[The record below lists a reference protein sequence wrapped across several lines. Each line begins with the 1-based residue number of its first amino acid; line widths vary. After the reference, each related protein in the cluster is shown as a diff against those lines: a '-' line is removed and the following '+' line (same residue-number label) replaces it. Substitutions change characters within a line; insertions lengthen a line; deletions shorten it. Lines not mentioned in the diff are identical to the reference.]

1 MEETEQLAPPE
12 STPEP
17 EEDNSL
23 FPETNEEAQ
32 DTDPVEAPEVD
43 DSEEID
49 HEGEKY
55 KLPKKLAEEWKNGRL
70 RQQDYTVKTQD
81 LAKQRTEFE
90 TAQQEFVARQQFQ
103 QQHIQAVAKVMAI
116 DERLEQF
123 SKLDWNALTDADPV
137 QALKL
142 DRQMREL
149 QQQKAQQIE
158 GLQQSQARLDFELQQ
173 ETARQEQTARA
184 ELARDIKGWG
194 TPEVTRGMFQ
204 AGKDLGYSEKE
215 LFSLKKDP
223 RPVKLLHKAYL
234 YDQLIAKAKA
244 PVTTSAN
251 ITPITRVTG
260 ASAATQK
267 SIGDKGLSDAEYNRM
282 RREYIA
288 RNR

>member
-1 MEETEQLAPPE
+1 MEETEQLAPQE

-55 KLPKKLAEEWKNGRL
+55 KLPKKLADEWKNGRL

-81 LAKQRTEFE
+81 LAKQKTEFE

-158 GLQQSQARLDFELQQ
+158 GLQQSQAKLTFEQQQATARRQQ
-173 ETARQEQTARA
+173 EAREELSKDIPGFGTAEVQKQLLEVGKAAGYKQE
-184 ELARDIKGWG
+184 ELAS
-194 TPEVTRGMFQ
+194 VQ
-204 AGKDLGYSEKE
+204 
-215 LFSLKKDP
+215 DP
-223 RPVKLLHKAYL
+223 RAVKLLHKAYL

-244 PVTTSAN
+244 PATTSAN

-267 SIGDKGLSDAEYNRM
+267 SIGDKALSDAEYNRM

>member
-1 MEETEQLAPPE
+1 MEDQEQLASQE

-17 EEDNSL
+17 EQDNSL

-32 DTDPVEAPEVD
+32 DTDSVEAPEVD

-90 TAQQEFVARQQFQ
+90 AAQQEFVARQQFQ
-103 QQHIQAVAKVMAI
+103 QQHIEAVAKVISI
-116 DERLEQF
+116 DERLDQF
-123 SKLDWNALTDADPV
+123 QKLDWNALTDADPV

-149 QQQKAQQIE
+149 QQQRAQQVD
-158 GLQQSQARLDFELQQ
+158 GLQQSQARLTFEQQQVIARRQQ
-173 ETARQEQTARA
+173 EARV
-184 ELARDIKGWG
+184 ELAKEIPGFG
-194 TPEVTRGMFQ
+194 TAEVQKQLLEVGKA
-204 AGKDLGYSEKE
+204 AGYKQEE
-215 LFSLKKDP
+215 LANVQDP
-223 RPVKLLHKAYL
+223 RAVKLLHKAFL

-244 PVTTSAN
+244 PATTSAN

>member
-1 MEETEQLAPPE
+1 MEETEQLAPQE

-23 FPETNEEAQ
+23 FPETNDEAQ

-81 LAKQRTEFE
+81 LAKQKTEFE

-103 QQHIQAVAKVMAI
+103 QQHIEAVAKVISI

-123 SKLDWNALTDADPV
+123 QKLDWNALTDADPV

-149 QQQKAQQIE
+149 QQQRAQQID
-158 GLQQSQARLDFELQQ
+158 GLQQSQAKLTFEQQQATARRQQ
-173 ETARQEQTARA
+173 EARV
-184 ELARDIKGWG
+184 ELAKEIPGFG
-194 TPEVTRGMFQ
+194 TAEVQKQLLEVGKA
-204 AGKDLGYSEKE
+204 AGYKQEE
-215 LFSLKKDP
+215 LANVQDP
-223 RPVKLLHKAYL
+223 RAVKLLHKAYL

-244 PVTTSAN
+244 PATTSAN

>member
-1 MEETEQLAPPE
+1 MEELEQLAPQE
-12 STPEP
+12 STTEP

-23 FPETNEEAQ
+23 FPETNDEAQ

-55 KLPKKLAEEWKNGRL
+55 KLPKKLADEWKNGRL

-90 TAQQEFVARQQFQ
+90 AAQQEFVARQQFQ

-149 QQQKAQQIE
+149 QQQRAQQVD
-158 GLQQSQARLDFELQQ
+158 GLQQSQAKLTFEQQQATARRQQ
-173 ETARQEQTARA
+173 EAREELSKDIPGFGTAEVQKQLLEVGKAAGYKQE
-184 ELARDIKGWG
+184 ELAS
-194 TPEVTRGMFQ
+194 VQ
-204 AGKDLGYSEKE
+204 
-215 LFSLKKDP
+215 DP
-223 RPVKLLHKAYL
+223 RAVKLLHKAYL

>member
-1 MEETEQLAPPE
+1 MEETEQLAPQE

-23 FPETNEEAQ
+23 FPETNDEAQ

-81 LAKQRTEFE
+81 LAKQKTEFE
-90 TAQQEFVARQQFQ
+90 AAQQEFVARQQFQ

-149 QQQKAQQIE
+149 QQQRAQQIE
-158 GLQQSQARLDFELQQ
+158 GLQQSQAKLTFEQQQATARRQQ
-173 ETARQEQTARA
+173 EAREELSKDIPGFGTAEVQKQLLEVGKAAGYKQE
-184 ELARDIKGWG
+184 ELAS
-194 TPEVTRGMFQ
+194 VQ
-204 AGKDLGYSEKE
+204 
-215 LFSLKKDP
+215 DP
-223 RPVKLLHKAYL
+223 RAVKLLHKAYL

-244 PVTTSAN
+244 PATTSAN

-267 SIGDKGLSDAEYNRM
+267 SIGDKALSDAEYNRM

>member
-1 MEETEQLAPPE
+1 MEETEQLAPQE

-23 FPETNEEAQ
+23 FPETNDEAQ

-55 KLPKKLAEEWKNGRL
+55 KLPKKLADEWKNGRL

-81 LAKQRTEFE
+81 LAKQKTEFE

-123 SKLDWNALTDADPV
+123 QKLDWNALTDADPV

-149 QQQKAQQIE
+149 QQQRAQQVD
-158 GLQQSQARLDFELQQ
+158 GLQQSQAKLTFEQQQATARRQQ
-173 ETARQEQTARA
+173 EAREELSKDIPGFGTAEVQKQLLEVGKAAGYKQE
-184 ELARDIKGWG
+184 ELAS
-194 TPEVTRGMFQ
+194 VQ
-204 AGKDLGYSEKE
+204 
-215 LFSLKKDP
+215 DP
-223 RPVKLLHKAYL
+223 RAVKLLHKAYL

-244 PVTTSAN
+244 PATTSAN

-267 SIGDKGLSDAEYNRM
+267 SIGDKALSDAEYNRM

>member
-1 MEETEQLAPPE
+1 MEETEQLAPQE

-81 LAKQRTEFE
+81 LAKQKTEFE

-149 QQQKAQQIE
+149 QQQRAQQVD
-158 GLQQSQARLDFELQQ
+158 GLQQSQAKLTFEQQQATARRQQ
-173 ETARQEQTARA
+173 EAREELSKDIPGFGTAEVQKQLLEVGKAAGYKQE
-184 ELARDIKGWG
+184 ELAS
-194 TPEVTRGMFQ
+194 VQ
-204 AGKDLGYSEKE
+204 
-215 LFSLKKDP
+215 DP
-223 RPVKLLHKAYL
+223 RAVKLLHKAYL

-244 PVTTSAN
+244 PATTSAN

>member
-1 MEETEQLAPPE
+1 MEETEQLAPQE

-81 LAKQRTEFE
+81 LAKQKTEFE

-123 SKLDWNALTDADPV
+123 QKLDWNALTDADPV

-158 GLQQSQARLDFELQQ
+158 GLQQSQAKLTFEQQQATARRQQ
-173 ETARQEQTARA
+173 EAREELSKDIPGFGTAEVQKQLLEVGKAAGYKQE
-184 ELARDIKGWG
+184 ELAN
-194 TPEVTRGMFQ
+194 VQ
-204 AGKDLGYSEKE
+204 
-215 LFSLKKDP
+215 DP
-223 RPVKLLHKAYL
+223 RAVKLLHKAYL

-244 PVTTSAN
+244 PATTSAN

-267 SIGDKGLSDAEYNRM
+267 SIGDKALSDAEYNRM

>member
-1 MEETEQLAPPE
+1 MEELEQLAPQE
-12 STPEP
+12 STTEP

-23 FPETNEEAQ
+23 FPETNDEAQ

-55 KLPKKLAEEWKNGRL
+55 KLPKKLADEWKNGRL

-90 TAQQEFVARQQFQ
+90 AAQQEFVARQQFQ

-149 QQQKAQQIE
+149 QQQRAQQVD
-158 GLQQSQARLDFELQQ
+158 GLQQSQAKLTFEQQQATARRQQ
-173 ETARQEQTARA
+173 EAREELSKDIPGFGTAEVQKQLLEVGKAAGYKQE
-184 ELARDIKGWG
+184 ELAS
-194 TPEVTRGMFQ
+194 VQ
-204 AGKDLGYSEKE
+204 
-215 LFSLKKDP
+215 DP
-223 RPVKLLHKAYL
+223 RAVKLLHKAYL

-244 PVTTSAN
+244 PATTSAN

>member
-1 MEETEQLAPPE
+1 MEETEQLAPQE

-81 LAKQRTEFE
+81 LAKQKTEFE

-103 QQHIQAVAKVMAI
+103 QQHIEAVAKVISI

-123 SKLDWNALTDADPV
+123 QKLDWNALTDADPV

-149 QQQKAQQIE
+149 QQQRAQQID
-158 GLQQSQARLDFELQQ
+158 GLQQSQAKLTFEQQQATARRQQ
-173 ETARQEQTARA
+173 EARV
-184 ELARDIKGWG
+184 ELAKEIPGFG
-194 TPEVTRGMFQ
+194 TAEVQKQLLEVGKA
-204 AGKDLGYSEKE
+204 AGYKQEE
-215 LFSLKKDP
+215 LANVQDP
-223 RPVKLLHKAYL
+223 RAVKLLHKAYL

-244 PVTTSAN
+244 PATTSAN

>member
-1 MEETEQLAPPE
+1 MEETEQLAPQE
-12 STPEP
+12 STLEP
-17 EEDNSL
+17 EQDNSL
-23 FPETNEEAQ
+23 FPETNDEAQ
-32 DTDPVEAPEVD
+32 DTDSVEALEVD

-90 TAQQEFVARQQFQ
+90 AAQQEFVARQQFQ

-123 SKLDWNALTDADPV
+123 QKLDWNALTDADPV

-149 QQQKAQQIE
+149 QQQRAEQVD
-158 GLQQSQARLDFELQQ
+158 GLQQSQARLTFEQQQATARRQQ
-173 ETARQEQTARA
+173 EARLELSKEIPGFGTAEVQKQLLEVGKAAGYKQE
-184 ELARDIKGWG
+184 ELAN
-194 TPEVTRGMFQ
+194 VQ
-204 AGKDLGYSEKE
+204 
-215 LFSLKKDP
+215 DP
-223 RPVKLLHKAYL
+223 RAVKLLHKAYL

-267 SIGDKGLSDAEYNRM
+267 SIGDKSLSDAEYNRM

>member
-1 MEETEQLAPPE
+1 MEETEQLAPQE

-55 KLPKKLAEEWKNGRL
+55 KLPKKLADEWKNGRL

-81 LAKQRTEFE
+81 LAKQKTEFE

-123 SKLDWNALTDADPV
+123 QKLDWNALTDADPV

-158 GLQQSQARLDFELQQ
+158 GLQQSQAKLTFEQQQATARRQQ
-173 ETARQEQTARA
+173 EAREELSKDIPGFGTAEVQKQLLEVGKAAGYKQE
-184 ELARDIKGWG
+184 ELAS
-194 TPEVTRGMFQ
+194 VQ
-204 AGKDLGYSEKE
+204 
-215 LFSLKKDP
+215 DP
-223 RPVKLLHKAYL
+223 RAVKLLHKAYL

>member
-1 MEETEQLAPPE
+1 MEETEQLAPQE
-12 STPEP
+12 STQEP

-23 FPETNEEAQ
+23 FPETNDEAQ

-55 KLPKKLAEEWKNGRL
+55 KLPKKLADEWKNGRL

-90 TAQQEFVARQQFQ
+90 AAQQEFVARQQFQ

-123 SKLDWNALTDADPV
+123 QKLDWNALTDADPV

-149 QQQKAQQIE
+149 QQQRAQQVD
-158 GLQQSQARLDFELQQ
+158 GLQQSQAKLTFEQQQATARRQQ
-173 ETARQEQTARA
+173 EAREELSKDIPGFGTAEVQKQLLEVGKAAGYKQE
-184 ELARDIKGWG
+184 ELAS
-194 TPEVTRGMFQ
+194 VQ
-204 AGKDLGYSEKE
+204 
-215 LFSLKKDP
+215 DP
-223 RPVKLLHKAYL
+223 RAVKLLHKAYL

-267 SIGDKGLSDAEYNRM
+267 SIGDKALSDADYNRM

>member
-1 MEETEQLAPPE
+1 MEETEQLAPQE

-23 FPETNEEAQ
+23 FPETNDEVQ
-32 DTDPVEAPEVD
+32 DTDPVEALEVD

-81 LAKQRTEFE
+81 LAKQKTEFE

-149 QQQKAQQIE
+149 QQQRAQQVD
-158 GLQQSQARLDFELQQ
+158 GLQQSQAKLTFEQQQATARRQQ
-173 ETARQEQTARA
+173 EAREELSKDIPGFGTAEVQKQLLEVGKAAGYKQE
-184 ELARDIKGWG
+184 ELAN
-194 TPEVTRGMFQ
+194 VQ
-204 AGKDLGYSEKE
+204 
-215 LFSLKKDP
+215 DP
-223 RPVKLLHKAYL
+223 RAVKLLHKAYL

>member
-1 MEETEQLAPPE
+1 MEETEQLAPQE

-55 KLPKKLAEEWKNGRL
+55 KLPKKLADEWKNGRL

-81 LAKQRTEFE
+81 LAKQKTEFE

-149 QQQKAQQIE
+149 QQQRAQQVD
-158 GLQQSQARLDFELQQ
+158 GLQQSQAKLTFEQQQATARRQQ
-173 ETARQEQTARA
+173 EAREELSKDIPGFGTAEVQKQLLEVGKAAGYKQE
-184 ELARDIKGWG
+184 ELAS
-194 TPEVTRGMFQ
+194 VQ
-204 AGKDLGYSEKE
+204 
-215 LFSLKKDP
+215 DP
-223 RPVKLLHKAYL
+223 RAVKLLHKAYL

-244 PVTTSAN
+244 PATTSAN

-267 SIGDKGLSDAEYNRM
+267 SIGDKALSDAEYNRM

>member
-1 MEETEQLAPPE
+1 MEETEQLAPQE

-32 DTDPVEAPEVD
+32 DTVPVEAPEVD

-81 LAKQRTEFE
+81 LAKQKTEFE

-123 SKLDWNALTDADPV
+123 QKLDWNALTDADPV

-149 QQQKAQQIE
+149 QQQRAQQVD
-158 GLQQSQARLDFELQQ
+158 GLQQSQAKLTFEQQQATARRQQ
-173 ETARQEQTARA
+173 EAREELSKDIPGFGTA
-184 ELARDIKGWG
+184 
-194 TPEVTRGMFQ
+194 EVQ
-204 AGKDLGYSEKE
+204 
-215 LFSLKKDP
+215 
-223 RPVKLLHKAYL
+223 
-234 YDQLIAKAKA
+234 
-244 PVTTSAN
+244 
-251 ITPITRVTG
+251 
-260 ASAATQK
+260 
-267 SIGDKGLSDAEYNRM
+267 
-282 RREYIA
+282 
-288 RNR
+288 

>member
-1 MEETEQLAPPE
+1 MEDQEQLASQE

-17 EEDNSL
+17 EQDNSL

-32 DTDPVEAPEVD
+32 DTDSVEAPEVD

-123 SKLDWNALTDADPV
+123 QKLDWNALTDADPV

-149 QQQKAQQIE
+149 QQQRAEQVD
-158 GLQQSQARLDFELQQ
+158 GLQQSQARLTFEQQQATARRQQ
-173 ETARQEQTARA
+173 EARLELSKEIPGFGTAEVQKQLLEVGKAAGYKQE
-184 ELARDIKGWG
+184 ELAN
-194 TPEVTRGMFQ
+194 VQ
-204 AGKDLGYSEKE
+204 
-215 LFSLKKDP
+215 DP
-223 RPVKLLHKAYL
+223 RAVKLLHKAYL

-267 SIGDKGLSDAEYNRM
+267 SIGDKSLSDAEYNRM

>member
-1 MEETEQLAPPE
+1 MEELEQPVIPE

-23 FPETNEEAQ
+23 FPETNDEAQ

-55 KLPKKLAEEWKNGRL
+55 KLPKKLADEWKNGRL

-81 LAKQRTEFE
+81 LAKQKTEFE

-123 SKLDWNALTDADPV
+123 QKLDWNALTDADPV

-149 QQQKAQQIE
+149 QQQRAQQID
-158 GLQQSQARLDFELQQ
+158 GLQQSQAKLTFEQQQATARRQQ
-173 ETARQEQTARA
+173 EAREELSKDIPGFGTAEVQKQLLEVGKAAGYKQE
-184 ELARDIKGWG
+184 ELAS
-194 TPEVTRGMFQ
+194 VQ
-204 AGKDLGYSEKE
+204 
-215 LFSLKKDP
+215 DP
-223 RPVKLLHKAYL
+223 RAVKLLHKAYL

-244 PVTTSAN
+244 PATTSAN

-267 SIGDKGLSDAEYNRM
+267 SIGDKALSDAEYNRM

>member
-1 MEETEQLAPPE
+1 MEETEQLAPQE
-12 STPEP
+12 STTEP
-17 EEDNSL
+17 EEAVPL
-23 FPETNEEAQ
+23 FGNEEAQ

-81 LAKQRTEFE
+81 LAKQKTEFE

-158 GLQQSQARLDFELQQ
+158 GLQQSQAKLTFEQQQATARRQQ
-173 ETARQEQTARA
+173 EAREELSKDIPGFGTAEVQKQLLEVGKAAGYKQE
-184 ELARDIKGWG
+184 ELAN
-194 TPEVTRGMFQ
+194 VQ
-204 AGKDLGYSEKE
+204 
-215 LFSLKKDP
+215 DP
-223 RPVKLLHKAYL
+223 RAVKLLHKAYL

-244 PVTTSAN
+244 PATTSAN

-267 SIGDKGLSDAEYNRM
+267 SIGDKALSDADYNRM

>member
-1 MEETEQLAPPE
+1 MEETEQLAPQE
-12 STPEP
+12 STTEP

-49 HEGEKY
+49 HEGEQY
-55 KLPKKLAEEWKNGRL
+55 KLPKKLADEWKNGRL

-81 LAKQRTEFE
+81 LAKQKTEFE

-149 QQQKAQQIE
+149 QQQRAQQVD
-158 GLQQSQARLDFELQQ
+158 GLQQSQARLTFEQQQATARRQQ
-173 ETARQEQTARA
+173 EARV
-184 ELARDIKGWG
+184 ELAKEIPGFG
-194 TPEVTRGMFQ
+194 TAEVQKQLLEVGKA
-204 AGKDLGYSEKE
+204 AGYKQEE
-215 LFSLKKDP
+215 LANVQDP
-223 RPVKLLHKAYL
+223 RAVKLLHKAYL

-244 PVTTSAN
+244 PATTSAN

>member
-1 MEETEQLAPPE
+1 MEETEQLAPQE

-90 TAQQEFVARQQFQ
+90 AAQQEFVARQQFQ

-158 GLQQSQARLDFELQQ
+158 GLQQSQAKLTFEQQQATARRQQ
-173 ETARQEQTARA
+173 EAREELSKDIPGFGTAEVQKQLLEVGKAAGYKQE
-184 ELARDIKGWG
+184 ELAS
-194 TPEVTRGMFQ
+194 VQ
-204 AGKDLGYSEKE
+204 
-215 LFSLKKDP
+215 DP
-223 RPVKLLHKAYL
+223 RAVKLLHKAYL

-267 SIGDKGLSDAEYNRM
+267 SIGDKALSDADYNRM

>member
-1 MEETEQLAPPE
+1 MEETEQLAPQE

-81 LAKQRTEFE
+81 LAKQKTEFE

-149 QQQKAQQIE
+149 QQQRAQQVD
-158 GLQQSQARLDFELQQ
+158 GLQQSQAKLTFEQQQATARRQQ
-173 ETARQEQTARA
+173 EAREELSKDIPGFGTAEVQKQLLEVGKAAGYKQE
-184 ELARDIKGWG
+184 ELAN
-194 TPEVTRGMFQ
+194 VQ
-204 AGKDLGYSEKE
+204 
-215 LFSLKKDP
+215 DP
-223 RPVKLLHKAYL
+223 RAVKLLHKAYL

-244 PVTTSAN
+244 PATTSAN

>member
-1 MEETEQLAPPE
+1 MEETEQLAPQE

-81 LAKQRTEFE
+81 LAKQKTEFE

-158 GLQQSQARLDFELQQ
+158 GLQQSQAKLTFEQQQATARRQQ
-173 ETARQEQTARA
+173 EAREELSKDIPGFGTAEVQKQLLEVGKAAGYKQE
-184 ELARDIKGWG
+184 ELAS
-194 TPEVTRGMFQ
+194 VQ
-204 AGKDLGYSEKE
+204 
-215 LFSLKKDP
+215 DP
-223 RPVKLLHKAYL
+223 RAVKLLHKAYL

-267 SIGDKGLSDAEYNRM
+267 SIGDKALSDAEYNRM

>member
-1 MEETEQLAPPE
+1 MEETEQLAPQE
-12 STPEP
+12 STTEP

-23 FPETNEEAQ
+23 FPETNDEAQ

-55 KLPKKLAEEWKNGRL
+55 KLPKKLADEWKNGRL

-90 TAQQEFVARQQFQ
+90 AAQQEFVARQQFQ

-149 QQQKAQQIE
+149 QQQRVQQID
-158 GLQQSQARLDFELQQ
+158 GLQQSQAKLTFEQQQATARRQQ
-173 ETARQEQTARA
+173 EAREELSKDIPGFGTAEVQKQLLEVGKAAGYKQE
-184 ELARDIKGWG
+184 ELAN
-194 TPEVTRGMFQ
+194 VQ
-204 AGKDLGYSEKE
+204 
-215 LFSLKKDP
+215 DP
-223 RPVKLLHKAYL
+223 RAVKLLHKAYL

-244 PVTTSAN
+244 PATTSAN

-267 SIGDKGLSDAEYNRM
+267 SIGDKALSDAEYNRM

>member
-1 MEETEQLAPPE
+1 MEELEQLAPQE

-23 FPETNEEAQ
+23 FPETNDEAQ

-55 KLPKKLAEEWKNGRL
+55 KLPKKLADEWKNGRL

-90 TAQQEFVARQQFQ
+90 AAQQEFVARQQFQ

-149 QQQKAQQIE
+149 QQQRAQQVD
-158 GLQQSQARLDFELQQ
+158 GLQQSQAKLTFEQQQATARRQQ
-173 ETARQEQTARA
+173 EAREELSKDIPGFGTAEVQKQLLEVGKAAGYKQE
-184 ELARDIKGWG
+184 ELAS
-194 TPEVTRGMFQ
+194 VQ
-204 AGKDLGYSEKE
+204 
-215 LFSLKKDP
+215 DP
-223 RPVKLLHKAYL
+223 RAVKLLHKAYL

>member
-1 MEETEQLAPPE
+1 MEETEQLAPQE

-23 FPETNEEAQ
+23 FPETNDEAQ

-55 KLPKKLAEEWKNGRL
+55 KLPKKLADEWKNGRL

-81 LAKQRTEFE
+81 LAKQKTEFE

-149 QQQKAQQIE
+149 QQQRAQQLD
-158 GLQQSQARLDFELQQ
+158 GLQQSQAKLTFEQQQATARRQQ
-173 ETARQEQTARA
+173 EAREELSKDIPGFGTAEVQKQLLEVGKAAGYKQE
-184 ELARDIKGWG
+184 ELAS
-194 TPEVTRGMFQ
+194 VQ
-204 AGKDLGYSEKE
+204 
-215 LFSLKKDP
+215 DP
-223 RPVKLLHKAYL
+223 RAVKLLHKAYL

-244 PVTTSAN
+244 PATTSAN

>member
-1 MEETEQLAPPE
+1 MEETEQLAPQE

-81 LAKQRTEFE
+81 LAKQKTEFE

-123 SKLDWNALTDADPV
+123 QKLDWNALTDADPV

-158 GLQQSQARLDFELQQ
+158 GLQQSQAKLTFEQQQATARRQQ
-173 ETARQEQTARA
+173 EAREELSKDIPGFGTAEVQKQLLEVGKAAGYKQE
-184 ELARDIKGWG
+184 ELAS
-194 TPEVTRGMFQ
+194 VQ
-204 AGKDLGYSEKE
+204 
-215 LFSLKKDP
+215 DP
-223 RPVKLLHKAYL
+223 RAVKLLHKAYL

-244 PVTTSAN
+244 PATTSAN

>member
-1 MEETEQLAPPE
+1 MEETEQLAPQE

-81 LAKQRTEFE
+81 LAKQKTEFE

-158 GLQQSQARLDFELQQ
+158 GLQQSQAKLTFEQQQATARRQQ
-173 ETARQEQTARA
+173 EAREELSKDIPGFGTAEVQKQLLEVGKAAGYKQE
-184 ELARDIKGWG
+184 ELAN
-194 TPEVTRGMFQ
+194 VQ
-204 AGKDLGYSEKE
+204 
-215 LFSLKKDP
+215 DP
-223 RPVKLLHKAYL
+223 RAVKLLHKAYL

-244 PVTTSAN
+244 PATTSAN

-267 SIGDKGLSDAEYNRM
+267 SIGDKALSDAEYNRM

>member
-1 MEETEQLAPPE
+1 MEETEQLAPQE

-55 KLPKKLAEEWKNGRL
+55 KLPKKLADEWKNGRL

-81 LAKQRTEFE
+81 LAKQKTEFE

-123 SKLDWNALTDADPV
+123 QKLDWNALTDADPV

-158 GLQQSQARLDFELQQ
+158 GLQQSQAKLTFEQQQATARRQQ
-173 ETARQEQTARA
+173 EAREELSKDIPGFGTAEVQKQLLEVGKAAGYKQE
-184 ELARDIKGWG
+184 ELAS
-194 TPEVTRGMFQ
+194 VQ
-204 AGKDLGYSEKE
+204 
-215 LFSLKKDP
+215 DP
-223 RPVKLLHKAYL
+223 RAVKLLHKAYL

-244 PVTTSAN
+244 PATTSAN

-267 SIGDKGLSDAEYNRM
+267 SIGDKALSDAEYNRM

>member
-1 MEETEQLAPPE
+1 MEETEQLAPQE

-23 FPETNEEAQ
+23 FPETNDEAQ

-81 LAKQRTEFE
+81 LAKQKTEFE

-123 SKLDWNALTDADPV
+123 QKLDWNALTDADPV

-149 QQQKAQQIE
+149 QQQRAQQVD
-158 GLQQSQARLDFELQQ
+158 GLQQSQAKLTFEQQQATARRQQ
-173 ETARQEQTARA
+173 EAREELSKDIPGFGTAEVQKQLLEVGKAAGYKQE
-184 ELARDIKGWG
+184 ELAN
-194 TPEVTRGMFQ
+194 VQ
-204 AGKDLGYSEKE
+204 
-215 LFSLKKDP
+215 DP
-223 RPVKLLHKAYL
+223 RAVKLLHKAFL

-244 PVTTSAN
+244 PATTSAN

>member
-1 MEETEQLAPPE
+1 MEETEQLAPQE

-23 FPETNEEAQ
+23 FPETNDEAQ

-55 KLPKKLAEEWKNGRL
+55 KLPKKLADEWKNGRL

-81 LAKQRTEFE
+81 LAKQKTEFE

-149 QQQKAQQIE
+149 QQQRVQQID
-158 GLQQSQARLDFELQQ
+158 GLQQSQAKLTFEQQQATARRQQ
-173 ETARQEQTARA
+173 EAREELSKDIPGFGTAEVQKQLLEVGKAAGYKQE
-184 ELARDIKGWG
+184 ELAS
-194 TPEVTRGMFQ
+194 VQ
-204 AGKDLGYSEKE
+204 
-215 LFSLKKDP
+215 DP
-223 RPVKLLHKAYL
+223 RAVKLLHKAYL

-244 PVTTSAN
+244 PATTSAN

>member
-1 MEETEQLAPPE
+1 MEETEQLAPQE

-23 FPETNEEAQ
+23 FPETNDEAQ

-55 KLPKKLAEEWKNGRL
+55 KLPKKLADEWKNGRL

-90 TAQQEFVARQQFQ
+90 AAQQEFVARQQFQ

-149 QQQKAQQIE
+149 QQQRAQQVD
-158 GLQQSQARLDFELQQ
+158 GLQQSQAKLTFEQQQATARRQQ
-173 ETARQEQTARA
+173 EAREELSKDIPGFGTAEVQKQLLEVGKAAGYKQE
-184 ELARDIKGWG
+184 ELAS
-194 TPEVTRGMFQ
+194 VQ
-204 AGKDLGYSEKE
+204 
-215 LFSLKKDP
+215 DP
-223 RPVKLLHKAYL
+223 RAVKLLHKAYL

>member
-1 MEETEQLAPPE
+1 MEELEQLAPQE

-23 FPETNEEAQ
+23 FAEDNDEAQ

-55 KLPKKLAEEWKNGRL
+55 KLPKKLADEWKNGRL

-81 LAKQRTEFE
+81 LAKQRTDFE
-90 TAQQEFVARQQFQ
+90 AAQQEFVARQQFQ
-103 QQHIQAVAKVMAI
+103 QQHIEAVAKVMSI

-123 SKLDWNALTDADPV
+123 QKLDWNALTDADPV

-149 QQQKAQQIE
+149 QQQRAQQIE
-158 GLQQSQARLDFELQQ
+158 GLQQSQAKLTFEQQQATARRQQ
-173 ETARQEQTARA
+173 EARV
-184 ELARDIKGWG
+184 ELAKEIPGFG
-194 TPEVTRGMFQ
+194 TAEVQKQLLEVGKA
-204 AGKDLGYSEKE
+204 AGYKQEE
-215 LFSLKKDP
+215 LANVQDP
-223 RPVKLLHKAYL
+223 RAVKLLHKAYL

>member
-1 MEETEQLAPPE
+1 MEETEQLAPQE

-81 LAKQRTEFE
+81 LAKQKTEFE

-123 SKLDWNALTDADPV
+123 QKLDWNALTDADPV

-149 QQQKAQQIE
+149 QQQRAQQVD
-158 GLQQSQARLDFELQQ
+158 GLQQSQAKLTFEQQQATARRQQ
-173 ETARQEQTARA
+173 EAREELSKDIPGFGTAEVQKQLLEVGKAAGYKQE
-184 ELARDIKGWG
+184 ELAS
-194 TPEVTRGMFQ
+194 VQ
-204 AGKDLGYSEKE
+204 
-215 LFSLKKDP
+215 DP
-223 RPVKLLHKAYL
+223 RAVKLLHKAYL

-244 PVTTSAN
+244 PATTSAN

>member
-1 MEETEQLAPPE
+1 MEESEQLAPQE

-23 FPETNEEAQ
+23 FPETNDEAQ

-55 KLPKKLAEEWKNGRL
+55 KLPKKLADEWKNGRL

-81 LAKQRTEFE
+81 LAKQKTEFE

-149 QQQKAQQIE
+149 QQQRAQQIE
-158 GLQQSQARLDFELQQ
+158 GLQQSQAKLTFEQQQATARRQQ
-173 ETARQEQTARA
+173 EARV
-184 ELARDIKGWG
+184 ELAKEIPGFG
-194 TPEVTRGMFQ
+194 TAEVQKQLLEVGKA
-204 AGKDLGYSEKE
+204 AGYKQEE
-215 LFSLKKDP
+215 LANVQDP
-223 RPVKLLHKAYL
+223 RAVKLLHKAYL

-244 PVTTSAN
+244 PATTSAN

>member
-1 MEETEQLAPPE
+1 MEELEQLAPQE
-12 STPEP
+12 STTEP

-23 FPETNEEAQ
+23 FPETNDEAQ

-90 TAQQEFVARQQFQ
+90 AAQQEFVARQQFQ

-149 QQQKAQQIE
+149 QQQRAQQVD
-158 GLQQSQARLDFELQQ
+158 GLQQSQAKLTFEQQQATARRQQ
-173 ETARQEQTARA
+173 EAREELSKDIPGFGTAEVQKQLLEVGKAAGYKQE
-184 ELARDIKGWG
+184 ELAS
-194 TPEVTRGMFQ
+194 VQ
-204 AGKDLGYSEKE
+204 
-215 LFSLKKDP
+215 DP
-223 RPVKLLHKAYL
+223 RAVKLLHKAYL

>member
-1 MEETEQLAPPE
+1 MEETEQLAPQE
-12 STPEP
+12 STQEP
-17 EEDNSL
+17 EEAVPL
-23 FPETNEEAQ
+23 FGNEEAQ
-32 DTDPVEAPEVD
+32 DTDEQPVEAPEVD

-81 LAKQRTEFE
+81 LAKQKTEFE

-149 QQQKAQQIE
+149 QQQRAQQVD
-158 GLQQSQARLDFELQQ
+158 GLQQSQAKLTFEQQQATARRQQ
-173 ETARQEQTARA
+173 EAREELSKDIPGFGTAEVQKQLLEVGKAAGYKQE
-184 ELARDIKGWG
+184 ELAN
-194 TPEVTRGMFQ
+194 VQ
-204 AGKDLGYSEKE
+204 
-215 LFSLKKDP
+215 DP
-223 RPVKLLHKAYL
+223 RAVKLLHKAYL

>member
-1 MEETEQLAPPE
+1 MEETEQLAPQE

-23 FPETNEEAQ
+23 FPETNDEAQ

-81 LAKQRTEFE
+81 LAKQKTEFE

-123 SKLDWNALTDADPV
+123 QKLDWNALTDADPV

-149 QQQKAQQIE
+149 QQQRAQQID
-158 GLQQSQARLDFELQQ
+158 GLQQSQAKLTFEQQQATARRQQ
-173 ETARQEQTARA
+173 EAREELSKDIPGFGTAEVQKQLLEVGKAAGYKQE
-184 ELARDIKGWG
+184 ELAS
-194 TPEVTRGMFQ
+194 VQ
-204 AGKDLGYSEKE
+204 
-215 LFSLKKDP
+215 DP
-223 RPVKLLHKAYL
+223 RAVKLLHKAYL

-244 PVTTSAN
+244 PATTSAN

-267 SIGDKGLSDAEYNRM
+267 SIGDKALSDAEYNRM